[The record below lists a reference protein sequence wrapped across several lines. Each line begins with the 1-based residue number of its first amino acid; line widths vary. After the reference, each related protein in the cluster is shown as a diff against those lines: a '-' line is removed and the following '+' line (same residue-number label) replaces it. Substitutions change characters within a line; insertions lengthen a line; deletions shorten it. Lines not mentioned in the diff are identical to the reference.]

1 LSGPFVVTFV
11 SFYIIVFT
19 FCESNQIMAGAALFG
34 DIQLLGKEG
43 PVPNDSINDADVIGI
58 YFSAHWCP
66 PCRGFTPVLSETY
79 KKITAAGKK
88 FQVVFVSSDRDQ
100 VAFEEYYS
108 EMPFLALPFSESD
121 KGGELKGKYGVRGIP
136 TLILVNNKG
145 ETITQNGRGV
155 VMEDQEGAKFP
166 WSA

>member
-1 LSGPFVVTFV
+1 
-11 SFYIIVFT
+11 
-19 FCESNQIMAGAALFG
+19 MAGAAIFG
-34 DIQLLGKEG
+34 DVQLQGKDG
-43 PVPNDSINDADVIGI
+43 KVANDTINDNDVIGI

-66 PCRGFTPVLSETY
+66 PCRGFTPVLSESY

-100 VAFEEYYS
+100 TAFDEYYN
-108 EMPFLALPFSESD
+108 EMPFLALPYEESD
-121 KGGELKGKYGVRGIP
+121 KGDELKAKYGARGIP
-136 TLILVNNKG
+136 TLVLVNNKG
-145 ETITQNGRGV
+145 ETITTNGRGI